1 MNPIAPFVDYTLLRP
16 NVSLE
21 QVRAFA
27 QLAVQNKYHA
37 VCVAPYHQ
45 SVVSEVLFGSPVKL
59 AVVVGFPLGL
69 NTVVVKVL
77 EAELAL
83 QRGAQELDVMLNV
96 GAFLMNDHETVV
108 EELDRLR
115 STCMQYAATLKVII
129 ETGLLDEP
137 RLQGFCRFCADAGVD
152 FVKTSSGFVN
162 PGAEIEKVKRMRHYL
177 PESIQIKA
185 SGGIKTAEQALAFLQ
200 AGASRIG
207 TSVAL

>member
-1 MNPIAPFVDYTLLRP
+1 
-16 NVSLE
+16 
-21 QVRAFA
+21 
-27 QLAVQNKYHA
+27 VQNKYHA

-45 SVVSEVLFGSPVKL
+45 SVVSEVLFETPVRL

-69 NTVVVKVL
+69 NPVVVKVL

-83 QRGAQELDVMLNV
+83 QRGAHELDVMLNV
-96 GAFLMNDHETVV
+96 GAFLLNDLDTVI
-108 EELDRLR
+108 EELNRLR
-115 STCMQYAATLKVII
+115 ATCTRYAAGLKVII
-129 ETGLLDEP
+129 ETGLLDTP
-137 RLQGFCRFCADAGVD
+137 KLQSLCQLCAEACVD

-162 PGAEIEKVKRMRHYL
+162 PGAEIEKVKLMRQHL
-177 PESIQIKA
+177 PEAVQIKA